1 MKAIKEA
8 AKSWLSPHGAVFM
21 ALYCLLPLLDGPLF
35 VVALMVLVPV
45 GASVMTLRKDFGM
58 YRKTW
63 EVIASGQVKVDKRMD
78 YCLVLSPLRPTT
90 PDDYVALIKP
100 DENIVLIG
108 GGRLLNSF
116 ATYTNPWSLFW
127 YLRIRR
133 RLRRIDSGEHPLQAR
148 RADRLSELM
157 G

>member
-1 MKAIKEA
+1 
-8 AKSWLSPHGAVFM
+8 
-21 ALYCLLPLLDGPLF
+21 
-35 VVALMVLVPV
+35 
-45 GASVMTLRKDFGM
+45 M